1 MGFKDIIKTFWK
13 KQSNQSQQLI
23 KEIPVFKRKNRTPL
37 SIEYKIQIN
46 ASELT
51 SNQETIY
58 QITASMIKHNQIKR
72 NYAGK
77 QDEDLKNYNEK
88 VYKYESYSTKDVKL
102 IPNEA
107 NRLDIYINSIFL
119 GKLPKNYTSNTI
131 HYLQSTVI
139 LAFAYIKGGPYKYF
153 NKNTQSVVKEVDPFD
168 ISIYIQ
174 FS

>member
-51 SNQETIY
+51 SNQETIN

>member
-51 SNQETIY
+51 SNQETIN

-139 LAFAYIKGGPYKYF
+139 MAFAYIKGGPYKYF

>member
-51 SNQETIY
+51 SNQETIN

-77 QDEDLKNYNEK
+77 RDEDLKNYKEK

-107 NRLDIYINSIFL
+107 NRLDIYLNSIFL

-139 LAFAYIKGGPYKYF
+139 MAFAYIKGGPYKYF
-153 NKNTQSVVKEVDPFD
+153 NQKTQSVVKEADPFD

>member
-51 SNQETIY
+51 SNQETIN

-131 HYLQSTVI
+131 HYLQSTVTM
-139 LAFAYIKGGPYKYF
+139 AFAYIKGGPYKYF

>member
-51 SNQETIY
+51 SNQETIN

-119 GKLPKNYTSNTI
+119 GKLTKNYTSNTI

>member
-1 MGFKDIIKTFWK
+1 MGFIDSIKNFWK

-23 KEIPVFKRKNRTPL
+23 KDIPVFKKKNRTPL

-51 SNQETIY
+51 SSQDHINR
-58 QITASMIKHNQIKR
+58 ITANMIRHNQIKR

-77 QDEDLKNYNEK
+77 REEDLRNYNEK
-88 VYKYESYSTKDVKL
+88 VYKYESYSTKNVKL
-102 IPNEA
+102 IPNETG
-107 NRLDIYINSIFL
+107 RLDVYINSIFL

-139 LAFAYIKGGPYKYF
+139 TAFAFIKGGPYKYF
-153 NKNTQSVVKEVDPFD
+153 NPKTQTVVQEADPFD